1 MWTPSHSRQRRG
13 RRSSAA
19 PAARLVVTIALATL
33 AVLVSGCMAAPEAFR
48 EGAGSPPAT
57 ERPSGEE
64 QQRAGDR
71 PPARPSADAAPIPS
85 GARPQAVVI
94 PKLKVAAP
102 LIRLGLE
109 PDRRM
114 EVPEDY
120 SVAGWYVGGPRPGE
134 KGPAVIAG
142 HVDSKRG
149 PAVFYRLGE
158 LRRGDEVVVRY
169 SGGFE
174 VRFRV
179 ERTER
184 HPKAAF
190 PTSRVYGRTAGAKL
204 RLITCGG
211 DFNRASGHYR
221 DNVIVFAVAVPS

>member
-1 MWTPSHSRQRRG
+1 M
-13 RRSSAA
+13 
-19 PAARLVVTIALATL
+19 IALAAL
-33 AVLVSGCMAAPEAFR
+33 AILVSGCTAAPATTPR
-48 EGAGSPPAT
+48 EGAGSPPRM

-64 QQRAGDR
+64 RQRPDAR
-71 PPARPSADAAPIPS
+71 SPARAHPETASIPR
-85 GARPQAVVI
+85 GASPKAVVI
-94 PKLKVAAP
+94 RKIGVAAP
-102 LIRLGLE
+102 LIRLGLG
-109 PDRRM
+109 PGRRM
-114 EVPEDY
+114 EVPEDF

-134 KGPAVIAG
+134 LGPAVIAG

-158 LRRGDEVVVRY
+158 LRRGDLIVVRY
-169 SGGFE
+169 SGGFQ

-211 DFNRASGHYR
+211 TFDRASGHYR
-221 DNVIVFAVAVPS
+221 DNVIVFASAVPA

>member
-1 MWTPSHSRQRRG
+1 MIVLVAMAVLIAGCGVLPTTTSRQG
-13 RRSSAA
+13 D
-19 PAARLVVTIALATL
+19 
-33 AVLVSGCMAAPEAFR
+33 EN
-48 EGAGSPPAT
+48 PPQV
-57 ERPSGEE
+57 ERPASEE
-64 QQRAGDR
+64 QQQPADRTPVGPRAA
-71 PPARPSADAAPIPS
+71 PAPIPS
-85 GARPQAVVI
+85 GASPKAVAI
-94 PKLKVAAP
+94 PKIGVSAP

-134 KGPAVIAG
+134 EGPAVIAG

-158 LRRGDEVVVRY
+158 LRRGDGVVVRY

-190 PTSRVYGRTAGAKL
+190 PTSRVYGRTASAQL
-204 RLITCGG
+204 RLVTCGG
-211 DFNRASGHYR
+211 EFNRASGHYR
-221 DNVIVFAVAVPS
+221 DNVIVFATTVPS